1 MHHVLILGAGTMG
14 KVHAAAYAEM
24 DDVQVVGIVDSDY
37 ERAAKVA
44 SPLGAPVF
52 ASVDEALSTLDY
64 LNIVDICLPTFMHK
78 EMVFRFAE
86 IGIDI
91 ICEKPIA
98 RTLEDARGIIDFCRE
113 KNVKLFV
120 AHVVRFFPEY
130 KLAKKRIEE
139 GAIGKPAVARTFRG
153 GIFPTGWNDWYADFN
168 YSGGLIL
175 DMIIHDFDYL
185 RWMFGEVERVYAKSL
200 LGRNLLRLD
209 YALVTL
215 RFKSGVIA
223 HVEGSWAHEGFTTRY
238 EIAGQ
243 KGIIDYDSAQETPLV
258 MKSKKDGKG
267 TGGVAVPE
275 SPMKKNPYYLELEHF
290 LSCIE
295 RDEEPKVT
303 AEDAYKAV
311 EIAVA
316 ALESTQFGK
325 PVALNSEEV
334 HPRV

>member
-14 KVHAAAYAEM
+14 RVHAEAYAEM
-24 DDVQVVGIVDSDY
+24 DNVQVVGIVDRDS
-37 ERAAKVA
+37 EKAGQLA

-52 ASVDEALSTLDY
+52 TSVDEALVTLEHFTV
-64 LNIVDICLPTFMHK
+64 VDICLPTFLHK
-78 EMVFRFAE
+78 KNVLRFAE

-98 RTLEDARGIIDFCRE
+98 RNLEDAREIIDFCKE
-113 KNVKLFV
+113 KDVKLFV
-120 AHVVRFFPEY
+120 GHVVRFFPEY
-130 KLAKKRIEE
+130 ELAKQRIDE

-153 GIFPTGWNDWYADFN
+153 GIFPKGWNDWYADFN
-168 YSGGLIL
+168 QSGGLVL

-200 LGRNLLRLD
+200 LGRNYLQVD

-223 HVEGSWAHEGFTTRY
+223 HVEGSWAHEGFTTKY
-238 EIAGQ
+238 EIAG
-243 KGIIDYDSAQETPLV
+243 KTGIIDYDSSKETPLLL
-258 MKSKKDGKG
+258 KSKKAANGI
-267 TGGVAVPE
+267 GGVAVPE
-275 SPMKKNPYYLELEHF
+275 SPLIKNPYYLELEHF

-295 RDEEPKVT
+295 REMEPKVT

-316 ALESTQFGK
+316 ALESIQSGK
-325 PVALNSEEV
+325 PVTMNSDMIHQQV
-334 HPRV
+334 

>member
-14 KVHAAAYAEM
+14 KVHAEAYAEM
-24 DDVQVVGIVDSDY
+24 DNVQVVGIVDSDC
-37 ERAAKVA
+37 EKAGKIA
-44 SPLGAPVF
+44 SPLGAPIF

-64 LNIVDICLPTFMHK
+64 FNVVDICLPTLMHK

-98 RTLEDARGIIDFCRE
+98 RTLEDAWEIIEVCKE
-113 KNVKLFV
+113 KDVKLFV

-130 KLAKKRIEE
+130 ELAKKRVEE

-153 GIFPTGWNDWYADFN
+153 GVFPTGWNDWYTDFN
-168 YSGGLIL
+168 QSGGLIL

-200 LGRNLLRLD
+200 LGRNMLRVD

-243 KGIIDYDSAQETPLV
+243 TGIIDYDSAKETPFI
-258 MKSKKDGKG
+258 MKSKMVGKG
-267 TGGVAVPE
+267 IGGVAVPE
-275 SPMKKNPYYLELEHF
+275 SPLKKNPYHMELEHF

-295 RDEEPKVT
+295 RNEEPKVT

-316 ALESTQFGK
+316 ALESIQSGK
-325 PVALNSEEV
+325 PVALNSEKV